1 MHALDFKTI
10 LFLLFYNFNDI
21 ICHNDTQKWL
31 DKNQFIIQKV
41 PLLLLQK
48 KNIKRN
54 RNKNMIDGCR
64 YKA

>member
-31 DKNQFIIQKV
+31 DKNQFITQKV

-54 RNKNMIDGCR
+54 HNKNMIYACR

>member
-1 MHALDFKTI
+1 MHALDFKAI

-31 DKNQFIIQKV
+31 DKNQFVIQKV
-41 PLLLLQK
+41 PFLLLLK

-54 RNKNMIDGCR
+54 HNKNMIYACR

>member
-31 DKNQFIIQKV
+31 DKNQFITQKV

>member
-10 LFLLFYNFNDI
+10 LSLLFYNFNDI
-21 ICHNDTQKWL
+21 ICHSDTQKWL
-31 DKNQFIIQKV
+31 HKNQFIIQKV
-41 PLLLLQK
+41 LLLLLQK

-54 RNKNMIDGCR
+54 HNKNMIYACR